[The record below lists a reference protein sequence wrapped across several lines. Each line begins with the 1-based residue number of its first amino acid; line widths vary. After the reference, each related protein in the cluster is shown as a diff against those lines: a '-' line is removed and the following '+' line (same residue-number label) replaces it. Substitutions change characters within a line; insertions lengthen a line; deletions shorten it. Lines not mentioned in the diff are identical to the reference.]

1 MRPRLSLFLPVLL
14 LLPVPTLAQAP
25 RAVVRLR
32 PFAHPIV
39 LDSLARPHEYDVA
52 PAAAFGAAIAAFA
65 AVRIPVTT
73 RDSAAGVVAN
83 LNFVRTG
90 TLGGAPISRY
100 LNCGQG
106 LTGAHADNHRVTIAI
121 AALID
126 PLPGGRSRVGFGLS
140 GSSRDMTGH
149 SVEPNA
155 CETTGVLE
163 NRLADLV
170 RSQVVTPNEP
180 PTR

>member
-1 MRPRLSLFLPVLL
+1 MRPSLSLFLPLLL
-14 LLPVPTLAQAP
+14 LLPVPAAAQAP

-32 PFAHPIV
+32 PFPHPVV
-39 LDSLARPHEYDVA
+39 LDSLARPHEYEA
-52 PAAAFGAAIAAFA
+52 PPGAAFHAAIAAFETL
-65 AVRIPVTT
+65 RIPVTT

-83 LNFVRTG
+83 LNFIRTG

-106 LTGAHADNHRVTIAI
+106 LTGAHADNHRVTIVI

-126 PLPGGRSRVGFGLS
+126 ALPGGRSRVGFGLS

-170 RSQVVTPNEP
+170 RSHLASPREP